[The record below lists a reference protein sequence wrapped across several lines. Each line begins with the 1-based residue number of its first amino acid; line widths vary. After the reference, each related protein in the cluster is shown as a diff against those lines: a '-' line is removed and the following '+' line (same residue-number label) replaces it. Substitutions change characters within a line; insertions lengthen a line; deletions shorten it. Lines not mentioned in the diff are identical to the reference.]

1 MAAGCVLFAV
11 FEVLIQFI
19 VRTCRPV
26 CELALLI
33 SVARRW
39 PALVVFLAFLNPGI
53 GRAEEADS
61 DSELFHRAVDFCRE
75 PVARPMTLSADRRL
89 LCFDGWVE
97 DGMDLSS
104 AGDLKEFGLFVVR
117 SLGGNEATAVALSRV
132 LRDRH
137 ATIVV
142 YDFCISACAN
152 SFFIASDQTYVTAG
166 ALVAWRNQ
174 ASVFAGCTS
183 FATPGRQGIR
193 AVEPPRC
200 PPFKDVTK
208 YNDVSSDVTDFFSE
222 RTVGPIFQPP
232 PASAHVKRI
241 VKALYDETGVYV
253 NIGWTL
259 SPRYHAAFK
268 TMIVYESYP
277 QSQAEVDAM
286 AVRLGLGRVIYD
298 P

>member
-1 MAAGCVLFAV
+1 MSAGCVLIAV
-11 FEVLIQFI
+11 SKVFIQFV
-19 VRTCRPV
+19 VRTCRPA
-26 CELALLI
+26 CKLALLI
-33 SVARRW
+33 SVAPRW
-39 PALVVFLAFLNPGI
+39 PAFVTLLAILNPVI
-53 GRAEEADS
+53 GQTKEAVS
-61 DSELFHRAVDFCRE
+61 DSEKFHWAVDFCRAQ
-75 PVARPMTLSADRRL
+75 VARPIALSVDERL
-89 LCFDGWVE
+89 LCFDGWIE
-97 DGMDLSS
+97 DGMDLSLVR
-104 AGDLKEFGLFVVR
+104 DLKEFGLFVVR
-117 SLGGNEATAVALSRV
+117 SLGGNEATAVALSRL

-137 ATIVV
+137 ATIVI

-183 FATPGRQGIR
+183 FATPGSQDIR